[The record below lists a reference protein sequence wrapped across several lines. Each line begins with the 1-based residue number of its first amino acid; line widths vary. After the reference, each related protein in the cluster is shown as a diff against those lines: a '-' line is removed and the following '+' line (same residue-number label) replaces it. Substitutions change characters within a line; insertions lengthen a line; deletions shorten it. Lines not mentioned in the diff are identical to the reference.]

1 MAIEKGQGETPL
13 YQKVLLGILVLI
25 GFIYFYSNYMAPLS
39 GEIKEAKEDLQEKR
53 SKIVDMQVKAARLE
67 YLEKE
72 YEVISNYLQETEQHL
87 PKTEELPEFIKTI
100 TRLAQRFDMDL
111 KNLSIGEKKEGE
123 YYLSHTYSMNL
134 TGDYHTLGQFFSRL
148 GQLERIFSARN
159 LRFTVGEEGLLQ
171 ADFDIVAYT
180 FAD

>member
-1 MAIEKGQGETPL
+1 MAIEKGQGGTPL
-13 YQKVLLGILVLI
+13 YQKILLGVLVLI
-25 GFIYFYSNYMAPLS
+25 GFIYFYSNYVAPLS
-39 GEIKEAKEDLQEKR
+39 GEIQEAKEDLQEKR
-53 SKIVDMQVKAARLE
+53 SRIVDMQIKADRLE

-100 TRLAQRFDMDL
+100 TSLAQSFDMDL
-111 KNLSIGEKKEGE
+111 KNLSVGEKREGE
-123 YYLSHTYSMNL
+123 YYVSHTYSMNL
-134 TGDYHTLGQFFSRL
+134 EGDYHTLGQFFSRL

-159 LRFTVGEEGLLQ
+159 LRFALGEEDLLR

-180 FAD
+180 FLE